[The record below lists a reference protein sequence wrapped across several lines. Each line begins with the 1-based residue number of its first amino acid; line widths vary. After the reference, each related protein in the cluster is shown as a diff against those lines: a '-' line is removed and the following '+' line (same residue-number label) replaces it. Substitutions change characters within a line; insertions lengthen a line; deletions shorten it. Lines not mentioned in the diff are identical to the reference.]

1 MLMGDVQI
9 FVLISPLDGWMG
21 IHNHECGDI
30 LDTLMSIPKLEVNSL
45 ISGTQMCIHGCVC
58 RMLFIHV
65 HQVNV
70 YIKERY
76 G

>member
-1 MLMGDVQI
+1 MGDVQI

-30 LDTLMSIPKLEVNSL
+30 LATLMSIPKLEVNSL

-58 RMLFIHV
+58 RMLFIMLC
-65 HQVNV
+65 
-70 YIKERY
+70 KFSSLPSL
-76 G
+76 